1 MALPEIIEKIKA
13 DVQREARAVIDA
25 AQTDAEEKIA
35 SAKNEADM
43 ERAIK
48 LKDAEFQAKKEAQS
62 ISVNGRL
69 EASKYVLSRRRALI
83 ESAML
88 DVTRALAELPP
99 QRYAE
104 FLARH
109 IVEAARGGEELRFG
123 SVDGSIIDSIISKI
137 AAEKTETG
145 SSLSLRINRDESA
158 PFEHGAL
165 LLGDRTKVELSLAE
179 IVQSQRRELEPFLDK
194 ELFRAQR

>member
-13 DVQREARAVIDA
+13 DAQREARVVIEA
-25 AQTDAEEKIA
+25 AQADAEEKIA
-35 SAKNEADM
+35 LAKREADM
-43 ERAIK
+43 ERAVK

-69 EASKYVLSRRRALI
+69 EASKYVLSRRRTLI
-83 ESAML
+83 ESALL
-88 DVTRALAELPP
+88 DVAGALAELPP

-123 SVDGSIIDSIISKI
+123 SADGGIIDSVASKI
-137 AAEKTETG
+137 AVAKTETG
-145 SSLSLRINRDESA
+145 SDISLRINRDESA

-165 LLGDRTKVELSLAE
+165 LLGDRTKVELSLTE
-179 IVQSQRRELEPFLDK
+179 IVQSQRRELEPILDRG
-194 ELFRAQR
+194 LFRA